1 MCTSPWN
8 LATELCTR
16 HEAQESFLSLSQREN
31 CLSSLIQDAVCRKL
45 VSIHIQR
52 LLGESSQANTN
63 KTYTRAVKPGHML

>member
-1 MCTSPWN
+1 MCTSPWKN
-8 LATELCTR
+8 LGTELCTR

-52 LLGESSQANTN
+52 LLGE
-63 KTYTRAVKPGHML
+63 AV